1 MHMCIFFVA
10 VDWKITYFFKFY
22 LRPWIVF
29 IEHRISFQICSLVQI
44 SLLILFIVTLNKN
57 FRYKTKYQLPP
68 PPPETDQPP
77 PPLIY
82 SHRRRVITC
91 NSICSWFT
99 KQCIYK
105 VYYQSVRNKN
115 VIIVIM

>member
-29 IEHRISFQICSLVQI
+29 IEHRISFQICSLGQI

-57 FRYKTKYQLPP
+57 FRYKPKYQLPP
-68 PPPETDQPP
+68 PLSFIHIDVELLHVTQFVHGSQNNVY
-77 PPLIY
+77 I
-82 SHRRRVITC
+82 R
-91 NSICSWFT
+91 FT
-99 KQCIYK
+99 TNLSGIK
-105 VYYQSVRNKN
+105 
-115 VIIVIM
+115 M

>member
-1 MHMCIFFVA
+1 MHMCIFFFVA

-29 IEHRISFQICSLVQI
+29 IEHRISFQICSLGQI

-68 PPPETDQPP
+68 PPLKLINPP
-77 PPLIY
+77 T
-82 SHRRRVITC
+82 SHLFSFIHIDVELLHVTQFVHGSQNNVYIR
-91 NSICSWFT
+91 FT
-99 KQCIYK
+99 TNLSGIK
-105 VYYQSVRNKN
+105 
-115 VIIVIM
+115 M

>member
-10 VDWKITYFFKFY
+10 IDWKITYFFKFY

-29 IEHRISFQICSLVQI
+29 IEHRISFQICSLGQI

-57 FRYKTKYQLPP
+57 FRYKPKYQLPP
-68 PPPETDQPP
+68 PPLKLIT

>member
-29 IEHRISFQICSLVQI
+29 IEHRISFQICSLGQI

-68 PPPETDQPP
+68 PPETDQPNP
-77 PPLIY
+77 PTPLSFIHIDVELLHVTQFVHGSQNNVY
-82 SHRRRVITC
+82 IR
-91 NSICSWFT
+91 FT
-99 KQCIYK
+99 TNLSGIK
-105 VYYQSVRNKN
+105 
-115 VIIVIM
+115 M